1 MNSIDKILTI
11 RKDLLTEAST
21 AASTYFEGVIVA
33 CVNHSRLSKEKFT
46 LEMKKD
52 NYVQAFI
59 RASKGS
65 SFATSGKTKEESYD
79 ILYDFAQICKKRIPG
94 GKNDAGFGQSK
105 PGISPFWTDITGK
118 GKDTSKTDVMLG
130 GKKCSVKGPIAQ
142 LMSGKKAESK
152 ATILSA
158 IEESTISNKLKKDL
172 LLAVDNFVD
181 NTRTIGEKIDSGT
194 LKKMTPEEAAASGN
208 AAVKEIIDEQEKN
221 KDTVNELFA
230 SAFKDQAVGTAF
242 AFEAMTGYE
251 KFGGK
256 SFGSSGDD
264 SGEATHMVIWDYKMD
279 RIKFVVIDK
288 SFSAKAAGKM
298 SIRADLKSGS
308 YKVNKK
314 KYGYNFY
321 QAIRVSAKVLLDK
334 TGEIQESANEQITLA
349 NTMLTEGT
357 LDEGKFL
364 DKLKDIYS
372 WVAGK
377 LKAAFN
383 WFVGKLTELRDSVK
397 ELLSAGIHEA
407 LNVFEV
413 DVNVNVKTTIN
424 W

>member
-1 MNSIDKILTI
+1 MNSIDKILTL
-11 RKDLLTEAST
+11 RKQLITEAST
-21 AASTYFEGVIVA
+21 NASTHFEGVIVA
-33 CVNHSRLSKEKFT
+33 CTSHARLSREKFIA
-46 LEMKKD
+46 EMKKD

-59 RASKGS
+59 RTAKGS
-65 SFATSGKTKEESYD
+65 DFAISGKTKEESYD
-79 ILYDFAQICKKRIPG
+79 ILYDFAKICKSRIPAG
-94 GKNDAGFGQSK
+94 TNDAGYGQSK
-105 PGISPFWTDITGK
+105 PIISPFWTDITGK
-118 GKDTSKTDVMLG
+118 GKDTSKTDILLG

-152 ATILSA
+152 ATILAA
-158 IEESTISNKLKKDL
+158 IEQSKIGDKLKKDL
-172 LLAVDNFVD
+172 LAAVDNFVD

-208 AAVKEIIDEQEKN
+208 AAVKEIIDEQERN
-221 KDTVNELFA
+221 KDTVNALFA
-230 SAFKDQAVGTAF
+230 SAFKDKAVGGAF

-251 KFGGK
+251 KFGGH
-256 SFGSSGDD
+256 SFGSSGDIK
-264 SGEATHMVIWDYKMD
+264 GEATHMVIWDYKMD
-279 RIKFVVIDK
+279 RLKMLPIDS
-288 SFSAKAAGKM
+288 SFATITAGKM
-298 SIRADLKSGS
+298 GIRADMKSGS
-308 YKVNKK
+308 YNIKGQKA
-314 KYGYNFY
+314 GYNFY

-334 TGEIQESANEQITLA
+334 TGEIKESANEQITLA

-383 WFVGKLTELRDSVK
+383 WFVGKLTELVDSVK
-397 ELLSAGIHEA
+397 NLLSAGIHEA
-407 LNVFEV
+407 LNVFDV
-413 DVNVNVKTTIN
+413 DVKVDVKTTIK